1 MGKGDLT
8 RQRIVAAAAP
18 IFNRH
23 GFEGASIQALMEATG
38 LGKGGIYRH
47 FDSKEELASE
57 AFRYALS
64 LSIKTHT
71 GDLAHIEGAIA
82 KLEYIVARFVKAPS
96 PMPGGCP
103 LMNTAI
109 DSDDGNSVLR
119 ALARDGIADWRN
131 RLSKI
136 VHTGIRAGEIRKDI
150 QPRQIANTIIATL
163 EGALMMSRLEGTK
176 RPLQDARASL
186 ITLFATIRN

>member
-1 MGKGDLT
+1 MSKGDLT

-18 IFNRH
+18 IFNQN
-23 GFEGASIQALMEATG
+23 GYEGASMQALMEATG

-47 FDSKEELASE
+47 FESKEELASE
-57 AFRYALS
+57 AFRYAVALS
-64 LSIKTHT
+64 VKTRT

-82 KLEYIVARFVKAPS
+82 KLEYVVKRFVHTPS

-109 DSDDGNSVLR
+109 DSDDGNPVLR
-119 ALARDGIADWRN
+119 ALARDSIADWRH

-136 VHTGIRAGEIRKDI
+136 VQAGVKAGEIRKGI

-163 EGALMMSRLEGTK
+163 EGALMISRIEGTK
-176 RPLQDARASL
+176 KPLQDARASL
-186 ITLFATIRN
+186 ITLFTTIRS

>member
-1 MGKGDLT
+1 MSKGDLT

-18 IFNRH
+18 IFNRN

-64 LSIKTHT
+64 LSIKTRT
-71 GDLAHIEGAIA
+71 GDLAHIEGAVA

-103 LMNTAI
+103 LMNTAV
-109 DSDDGNSVLR
+109 DSDDGNPILR
-119 ALARDGIADWRN
+119 ALVRDGIADWRH
-131 RLSKI
+131 RLSK
-136 VHTGIRAGEIRKDI
+136 VVQDGIRAGEIRKGI
-150 QPRQIANTIIATL
+150 QPRQIANTMIATL
-163 EGALMMSRLEGTK
+163 EGALMISRLEGTK
-176 RPLQDARASL
+176 KPLQDARASL
-186 ITLFATIRN
+186 NTLFTTIRN